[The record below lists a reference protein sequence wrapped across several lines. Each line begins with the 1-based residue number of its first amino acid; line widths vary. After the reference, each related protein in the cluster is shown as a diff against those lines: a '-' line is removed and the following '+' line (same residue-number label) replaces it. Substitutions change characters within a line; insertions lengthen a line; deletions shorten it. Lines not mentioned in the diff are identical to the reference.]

1 MSRDQERRLEEV
13 FSAAR
18 NLPPQ
23 KRAAFL
29 ERICGGDAE
38 LRRQADSLLAA
49 HDQAGQ
55 FLPPTVALST
65 RNALVGKSG
74 DRIGRYAD

>member
-1 MSRDQERRLEEV
+1 MSPDQERRLEEI

-18 NLPPQ
+18 ELPPQ
-23 KRAAFL
+23 QRAAFL
-29 ERICGGDAE
+29 EQACGGDAD

-55 FLPPTVALST
+55 FLQPTVALSAP
-65 RNALVGKSG
+65 NALVGKSG
-74 DRIGRYAD
+74 

>member
-1 MSRDQERRLEEV
+1 MSPDQERRREEI

-29 ERICGGDAE
+29 AQACGGDAD
-38 LRRQADSLLAA
+38 LRRQADWLLAA
-49 HDQAGQ
+49 HDWAGQ
-55 FLPPTVALST
+55 FLRPTVALSAS
-65 RNALVGKSG
+65 NALVGKSG
-74 DRIGRYAD
+74 